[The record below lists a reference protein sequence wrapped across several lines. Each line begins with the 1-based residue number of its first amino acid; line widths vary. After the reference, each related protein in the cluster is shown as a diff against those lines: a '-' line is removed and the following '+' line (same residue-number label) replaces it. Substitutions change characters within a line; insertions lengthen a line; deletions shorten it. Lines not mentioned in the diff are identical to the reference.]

1 MKIAQKTIKFL
12 TVAIIAFS
20 SATIFATNTDKKH
33 DNQSD
38 GDRVNT
44 KSEVDAYIMH
54 HIKDSHDF
62 SLFSYTSDAGER
74 KHFGFPLPIII
85 WTSEGLVTFMSS
97 AFHHNDDGHVI
108 IEKKGLKFAKV
119 HSKILELDTDAS
131 TVSFDEA
138 HHATNAHK
146 VLDFSITKSVVGIL
160 LIGFLLLFW
169 FSRLANQ
176 YKTKQVPTGF
186 ARVLEPLV
194 LYVRDEI
201 ARPNIGDKHYR
212 RFTGYLLTV
221 FFFIWVLNL
230 AGLTPLGFNVT
241 GQLAV
246 TACLAIFTLVI
257 YTVSGNKEYWMHMIW
272 MPGVPVLI
280 RPILAVIELAGA
292 LIIKPFS
299 LLVRLFANISAGHI
313 VVMSLIA
320 IMFTLKES
328 LGVVGA
334 TGLSLVLSFFITL
347 IEVLVAFLQAYI
359 FTMLSALFIGMA
371 VAEHDHD
378 HKHDKKGHE
387 VPDAEDVRADFI

>member
-74 KHFGFPLPIII
+74 KHFGFPLPIIL

-97 AFHHNDDGHVI
+97 EFHHNDDGHVI

-131 TVSFDEA
+131 KVSFDEA

-176 YKTKQVPTGF
+176 YKTKM
-186 ARVLEPLV
+186 
-194 LYVRDEI
+194 LY
-201 ARPNIGDKHYR
+201 KLYR
-212 RFTGYLLTV
+212 
-221 FFFIWVLNL
+221 N
-230 AGLTPLGFNVT
+230 
-241 GQLAV
+241 
-246 TACLAIFTLVI
+246 
-257 YTVSGNKEYWMHMIW
+257 
-272 MPGVPVLI
+272 
-280 RPILAVIELAGA
+280 A
-292 LIIKPFS
+292 LSMGP
-299 LLVRLFANISAGHI
+299 
-313 VVMSLIA
+313 
-320 IMFTLKES
+320 
-328 LGVVGA
+328 
-334 TGLSLVLSFFITL
+334 
-347 IEVLVAFLQAYI
+347 
-359 FTMLSALFIGMA
+359 
-371 VAEHDHD
+371 
-378 HKHDKKGHE
+378 
-387 VPDAEDVRADFI
+387 EDS

>member
-1 MKIAQKTIKFL
+1 MKVAKQTFKFFVL
-12 TVAIIAFS
+12 LS
-20 SATIFATNTDKKH
+20 MLFASTFALADNPVNDSNPDGGQIDTKK
-33 DNQSD
+33 
-38 GDRVNT
+38 
-44 KSEVDAYIMH
+44 EVEDYILH
-54 HIKDSHDF
+54 HIQDSHDF
-62 SLFSYTSDAGER
+62 SLYSFTNDEGER
-74 KHFGFPLPIII
+74 IHRGFPLPVIL
-85 WTSEGLVTFMSS
+85 WTSNGLTTFMSS
-97 AFHHNDDGHVI
+97 AFHHNDDGTVI
-108 IEKKGLKFAKV
+108 VEKNGLKFAKV
-119 HSKILELDTDAS
+119 HSKILELDAEAT
-131 TVSFDEA
+131 TVSFDET

-146 VLDFSITKSVVGIL
+146 VLDFSITKSVVGVL
-160 LIGFLLLFW
+160 LIGILMLIW
-169 FSRLANQ
+169 FSGLARQ
-176 YKTKQVPTGF
+176 YKKKQIPTGF

-221 FFFIWVLNL
+221 FFFIWLLNL
-230 AGLTPLGFNVT
+230 AGLTPFGFNVT

-257 YTVSGNKEYWMHMIW
+257 YTASGTKDYWMHMLW
-272 MPGVPVLI
+272 MPDAPWWIRPVLAI
-280 RPILAVIELAGA
+280 IELAGA
-292 LIIKPFS
+292 FIIKPFS

-334 TGLSLVLSFFITL
+334 TGLSFVLSFFITL

-371 VAEHDHD
+371 VAEHEH
-378 HKHDKKGHE
+378 H
-387 VPDAEDVRADFI
+387 

>member
-1 MKIAQKTIKFL
+1 MKVAQKTIKFL
-12 TVAIIAFS
+12 LIAVIALFFTTS
-20 SATIFATNTDKKH
+20 FASESDKKH
-33 DNQSD
+33 DNQND
-38 GDRVNT
+38 GGRINT
-44 KSEVDAYIMH
+44 KEEVEAYILH

-62 SLFSYTSDAGER
+62 SLFSYTSDEGER
-74 KHFGFPLPIII
+74 KHIGFPLPVIL
-85 WTSEGLVTFMSS
+85 WSSEGLVTFMSS
-97 AFHHNDDGHVI
+97 EFHHNDDGHVI
-108 IEKKGLKFAKV
+108 VEKKGLKFAKI
-119 HSKILELDTDAS
+119 HSKIYELDKGAATL
-131 TVSFDEA
+131 SFDET

-146 VLDFSITKSVVGIL
+146 ILDFSITKSVVGIL
-160 LIGFLLLFW
+160 LIGTLLLFW
-169 FSRLANQ
+169 FSRLAKQ
-176 YKTKQVPTGF
+176 YKTKQIPTGF

-201 ARPNIGDKHYR
+201 ARPNIGEKHYR

-246 TACLAIFTLVI
+246 TGCLAIFTLVI
-257 YTVSGNKEYWMHMIW
+257 YTVSGNKDYWMHMIW
-272 MPGVPVLI
+272 MPGVPALI
-280 RPILAVIELAGA
+280 RPVLAIIELAGA

-359 FTMLSALFIGMA
+359 FTMLSALFVGMA
-371 VAEHDHD
+371 VAEPEHH
-378 HKHDKKGHE
+378 
-387 VPDAEDVRADFI
+387 